1 MNRSKGQDGHDAT
14 KGSGRFGGRFTSTD
28 TVASSLVNGESG
40 QATAPTD
47 GAFGTISPPKRRVS
61 QRDLD
66 RIAASLSARDWEVL
80 RSVASHRFLTVDQI
94 RRLHFAGLSPTS
106 NARLT
111 QKALQRLRRDRLL
124 GTLDRRIGG
133 VGFGSSG
140 LVHYIDVTGY
150 RLLQHDDQSKVRRH
164 VKEPT
169 ETFLHHT
176 LAVAE
181 THLRLVEADHRGEL
195 ELAAWDIE
203 PTWPRFIRLGSIVRL
218 TPDLYAETAL
228 SPSSAYVDSYF
239 IEVDMGTESIPRLI
253 KKCHDYQAY
262 ERVGI
267 GTGNHA
273 PSDSDGEGEAGFP
286 LVVWIMT
293 HRNMA
298 TAERRRRALR
308 DAITRDRRLDPTLLR
323 IISPD
328 QLIGLVQKG
337 GGI

>member
-1 MNRSKGQDGHDAT
+1 MNRPNAQEGRGAADG
-14 KGSGRFGGRFTSTD
+14 GGRFGGRFTSTSTPALPLVSGD
-28 TVASSLVNGESG
+28 SSRL
-40 QATAPTD
+40 TAPTD
-47 GAFGTISPPKRRVS
+47 GALGTIFPPKRRVS

-80 RSVASHRFLTVDQI
+80 RSVAVHRFLTVDQI
-94 RRLHFAGLSPTS
+94 RRLHFATLSPAS

-124 GTLDRRIGG
+124 ATLDRRIGG

-140 LVHYIDVTGY
+140 LVHYVDVTGY
-150 RLLQHDDQSKVRRH
+150 RLLQHDDQSRVRRH

-169 ETFLHHT
+169 ETFLRHT

-181 THLRLVEADHRGEL
+181 THLRLVEADQRDEAEL
-195 ELAAWDIE
+195 VAWDIE
-203 PTWPRFIRLGSIVRL
+203 PTWPRFVRLGGIVRL
-218 TPDLYAETAL
+218 TPDLYVETAL
-228 SPSSAYVDSYF
+228 SPGSPYVDSYF

-253 KKCHDYQAY
+253 KKCHDYQAF

-273 PSDSDGEGEAGFP
+273 PSDSEGEGSFP
-286 LVVWIMT
+286 LVIWIMT

-308 DAITRDRRLDPTLLR
+308 DAVTRDRRLDPTLLR
-323 IISPD
+323 IIAPD
-328 QLIGLVQKG
+328 QLIELVQKG
-337 GGI
+337 GDL